1 MKKDNYILENSY
13 TIPINS
19 EVLFEYYSNI
29 DYTLTDD
36 QIYLITTTKKGINVS
51 KFPLPF
57 NNKAITKG
65 KNLNIPVENSTRF
78 KFITIHHE
86 DLMENELVSSNNNNN
101 NNNNNSNSNNN
112 INSNTNI
119 NNDEDIINGIN
130 YLLIFGKNISLYDPK
145 DMNLLHQ
152 CNPLF
157 TTQQSI
163 LPLLFTSIVSYKSYI
178 IIGSSYGHLLLG
190 QVKNN
195 KIEIIKTTNNLNT
208 PIIDIDVNKNGYISV
223 AYDDGE
229 IHLYKLD
236 NNTLQFL
243 TTYTGDDPN
252 LIITQIKI
260 GDYIIASYSSG
271 QIRLLSYDNNDIIL
285 RCEMDLG
292 YSEIKAIDYWNSQN
306 IFTVIVDDVIYIWKI
321 QKEEKKVPGI
331 VSTRKIKTTSDLD
344 KYVMNINS
352 LDKNQIEKEDDNQIN
367 TTSQFIIEKSLD
379 YNNSNDDMDSFS
391 LSLVIQWTYQME
403 NKYLNG
409 IKFLKHLNCDAFNT
423 YDIHN
428 YKYIAVVAYD
438 YSEINIFSITSN

>member
-86 DLMENELVSSNNNNN
+86 DLMENEL
-101 NNNNNSNSNNN
+101 
-112 INSNTNI
+112 
-119 NNDEDIINGIN
+119 
-130 YLLIFGKNISLYDPK
+130 
-145 DMNLLHQ
+145 

-403 NKYLNG
+403 
-409 IKFLKHLNCDAFNT
+409 
-423 YDIHN
+423 
-428 YKYIAVVAYD
+428 
-438 YSEINIFSITSN
+438 INILMV